1 MATNKVYSTN
11 YFNTLICIADDC
23 PEKQGAIPPLNDKA
37 KTYPK
42 RITKRKNNSL
52 RV

>member
-1 MATNKVYSTN
+1 MATN

-37 KTYPK
+37 KT
-42 RITKRKNNSL
+42 IT
-52 RV
+52 RVQYEILNEIK